1 MITKNDFN
9 PNYAIHPG
17 ETLKEKLE
25 EITMSSK
32 ELAIRTSK
40 PTKTISEVI
49 NGKSSITPEMAVQ
62 FEQVLKIRASFWIQ
76 SQANYNEIIAKQKQE
91 KDIKESEKWA
101 NKFPYVEMTQL
112 GWIKSARKINEKTKE
127 LLGYFNIS
135 KSSSWYKIYIQ
146 SKLRINFRISLKYEK
161 DPFALSA
168 WLFQG
173 EKSAQKMLAPSYNKN
188 ILKEKLS
195 ILKQIMVN
203 NPNNLYSKIQSTCR
217 DAGVKIVFTTLL
229 PKTVISGVARWI
241 KNNPVI
247 QISDRYK
254 RYDIFWFTLFH
265 EIGHIILHSN
275 KKNIFID
282 DINNINNI
290 NKENK
295 QEKEANNFAVKC
307 LLNDEEYYEI
317 VEELKSGKNIIDIIK
332 LFANKFDTHPDIII
346 GRLLRDNKKL
356 YQVSTLRKMITKID
370 FKEYNLNNNCQEQTK
385 FLKK

>member
-1 MITKNDFN
+1 MITNNEFN

-25 EITMSSK
+25 EIIMSSK

-49 NGKSSITPEMAVQ
+49 NGKSSITPEMAIQ
-62 FEQVLKIRASFWIQ
+62 FEQVLKIPASFWIQ

-91 KDIKESEKWA
+91 KDIKESVEWA
-101 NKFPYVEMTQL
+101 KKFPYIKMTKL
-112 GWIKSARKINEKTKE
+112 GWIKPARKINKKTKE
-127 LLGYFNIS
+127 LLSYFNIS
-135 KSSSWYKIYIQ
+135 KSSSWYEIYIQ

-161 DPFALSA
+161 DPYALSA

-173 EKSAQKMLAPSYNKN
+173 EKSAQKMLAPNYNKN
-188 ILKEKLS
+188 ILKEKLP
-195 ILKQIMVN
+195 ILKQMMVN
-203 NPNNLYSKIQSTCR
+203 NPNDLYSKIQSTCR

-265 EIGHIILHSN
+265 EIGHIIFHSN

-282 DINNINNI
+282 DINNIN
-290 NKENK
+290 KENK
-295 QEKEANNFAVKC
+295 QEKEANDFAVKC
-307 LLNDEEYYEI
+307 LLNDDEYYEI

-356 YQVSTLRKMITKID
+356 YQVYTLRKMITKID

-385 FLKK
+385 I